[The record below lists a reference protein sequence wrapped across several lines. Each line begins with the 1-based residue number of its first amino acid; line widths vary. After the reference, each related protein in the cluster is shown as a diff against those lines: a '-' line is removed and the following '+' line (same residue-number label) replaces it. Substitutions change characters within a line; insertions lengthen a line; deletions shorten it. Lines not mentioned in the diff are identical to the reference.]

1 MKLFSLSSNCYCC
14 LMETWTILL
23 FIDSFKLFLQRLYS
37 LAWMNTEIY
46 ILLSPQSASD
56 LTENSLN
63 ANLKKKKK
71 KGILYLNILN

>member
-14 LMETWTILL
+14 LMETWIILL

-37 LAWMNTEIY
+37 LPWVNTEIY
-46 ILLSPQSASD
+46 VLLSPQSASD

-63 ANLKKKKK
+63 AN
-71 KGILYLNILN
+71 